1 MLPPDGEPERDPLTV
16 PAGGGVPGRMTRPA
30 PGEPAAPE
38 ADLERTLGRARRL
51 VGLTWLIALL
61 HATLGL
67 VALRQAALLV
77 DLDRDLITTPS
88 IEAFAEPFG
97 VIRLLLAATVVGFAV
112 LVVRWIRATVPTM
125 ERFAA
130 LGAVDSD
137 PGASD
142 GASGPRD
149 GARRL
154 SVLLRPAGVPPEQ
167 VSWAEVRVGS
177 GRRLATTALIVSVA
191 AVVLG
196 FVAAGGLL
204 AATQVNESRFWRLVA
219 GVDSGLW
226 VLATILTGAVVAD
239 VGWRVAVAGRAVG
252 VFAPLSDAPG
262 RLAIRV
268 LPAALLLAG
277 LAPIAAFGVSP
288 ETPDCPSA
296 SLSCAVVDV
305 PVDHRGGPVQAT
317 ISIRYGLHPANEGRR
332 GTLVVAVG
340 GPGASGL
347 GSADAML
354 ARFGDALLGRYDIVF
369 WDQRGIGDSDGH
381 DCPVA
386 GGIYNAV
393 ETTSESARLF
403 VTACLNEAETGT
415 TGLSRYATSQ
425 AAEDLESIRDELGVE
440 RFVLY
445 GESYGTELAQIY
457 AAAHPDR
464 LSALILDGA
473 VDLTLTANEFWSTA
487 ALGFDAVLEA
497 TLDACRSDVSCAA
510 DVGDPQA
517 TYDRFADR
525 VSSAGV
531 TATFADPDGLSRDHR
546 VERAAFEG
554 TVGSLLYEP
563 EGRGL
568 LMRAV
573 AALDG
578 GDDVP
583 MARLVNLFGS
593 GLSPVST
600 FAYHAILC
608 ADYRVSPTADTADV
622 DAVLESGRR
631 SGALEA
637 RTDEVYL
644 AQLPCLWW
652 PDQPADAARPEALTD
667 LPFPVIVLGA
677 TMDPIT
683 PVAMGRA
690 IAERAA
696 DGYLV
701 ETRGGPHVT
710 FGRGQP
716 CVDAVVRAFLLEDR
730 LPGRVTACSGV
741 VASPYIPLSPLS
753 ASEFVDA
760 LDAMTSLEN
769 ELLADPLYT
778 FWAGP
783 GEFDIGCRYEGN
795 IAVRVG
801 DDGDEYTFVG
811 CEFARG
817 MAVSGSG
824 GFDPVRGERT
834 FDVSF
839 SGGSLEYASGPT
851 RSVRGSFRNESI
863 YIRR

>member
-1 MLPPDGEPERDPLTV
+1 MLPLDGEPDPDSLTV
-16 PAGGGVPGRMTRPA
+16 PAGGGVPGGRTPPA
-30 PGEPAAPE
+30 PGEHAAPE
-38 ADLERTLGRARRL
+38 ADLERTLGRGRRL

-77 DLDRDLITTPS
+77 DLDRDLITTPTVES
-88 IEAFAEPFG
+88 FAEPFG
-97 VIRLLLAATVVGFAV
+97 VVRLLLAGTVVGFAV
-112 LVVRWIRATVPTM
+112 LAVRWIRATVPTM

-130 LGAVDSD
+130 LGAVELD

-142 GASGPRD
+142 GAAGPRG

-154 SVLLRPAGVPPEQ
+154 SVLLRPAGVPPER

-177 GRRLATTALIVSVA
+177 GRRLATAALVVTVA

-196 FVAAGGLL
+196 LVAAGGLL
-204 AATQVNESRFWRLVA
+204 AATDVGGSRLWRFVA
-219 GVDSGLW
+219 GADSGLW

-239 VGWRVAVAGRAVG
+239 VGWRAAVAGRAVG

-262 RLAIRV
+262 RLAVRV

-277 LAPIAAFGVSP
+277 LGPIAAFGVSP
-288 ETPDCPSA
+288 GSPDCPSTR
-296 SLSCAVVDV
+296 LFCAVVDV
-305 PVDHRGGPVQAT
+305 PVDHRGGPVQET

-347 GSADAML
+347 RSAEAML
-354 ARFGDALLGRYDIVF
+354 DRFGDALLGRYDIVF
-369 WDQRGIGDSDGH
+369 WDQRGIGESDGH

-393 ETTSESARLF
+393 ETTGESARLF

-445 GESYGTELAQIY
+445 GESYGTELAQVY

-473 VDLTLTANEFWSTA
+473 VDLTLSANEFWSTA

-517 TYDRFADR
+517 TYDRFVDR
-525 VSSAGV
+525 VSAAGV

-554 TVGSLLYEP
+554 TVGTLLYEP
-563 EGRGL
+563 AGRGL

-573 AALDG
+573 AALDD

-583 MARLVNLFGS
+583 MARLVNLFGT

-608 ADYRVSPTADTADV
+608 ADYRVSPTPDTADV

-631 SGALEA
+631 SGALDA

-667 LPFPVIVLGA
+667 LPLPIIVLGA

-710 FGRGQP
+710 FGRGHP
-716 CVDAVVRAFLLEDR
+716 CVDAVVMRFLLEDR
-730 LPGRVTACSGV
+730 LPGRVTPCSGV
-741 VASPYIPLSPLS
+741 VASPYIPLSPLA

-783 GEFDIGCRYEGN
+783 GEFDIGCRYEGH

-801 DDGDEYTFVG
+801 DVGDEYTFVG

-817 MAVSGSG
+817 MAVTGSG
-824 GFDPVRGERT
+824 GYDPVRDERT

-839 SGGSLEYASGPT
+839 SGGSLEYTSGTT